1 MDTKPAPFVPP
12 APRPRTSPPSML
24 EMIRIVY
31 RNPLELWGE
40 PSYNEPWIS
49 VRGIGGPLV
58 IANDPGLIRHVLVD
72 NAKNYKLATVRQMI
86 LRPILRDGLLTAEGE
101 VWKRSRKAMAPVFT
115 PRHIFGFARPMLRRT
130 LEFAE
135 RYENAAE
142 PVDVARDMTT
152 LTYDILAET
161 LFSGE
166 DRRRSGELRKG
177 DRPPVRDHGPRRSA
191 RPPARARLAA
201 AHHAAARPQ
210 DDGLFPRASWPNT
223 VTMREQR
230 MGRDPEGAPE
240 DFLTLLLR
248 AEGPDGLT
256 RREIEDNII
265 TFIGA
270 GHETTAR
277 ALGWTIYMLAEA
289 PWERERIEAEIDASL
304 SGEPDPVK
312 WLDAMPFTR
321 AAFEEAMR
329 LYPPAP
335 SINREPIEDDTYQ
348 DLVLP
353 QRRPGAGDA
362 LDRAPA
368 PQAVGPA
375 GRLHA
380 GAVPSRQPRED
391 RPLPVPALR
400 SRPAR
405 LHRLELRHAGG
416 GNRAW
421 RASVALP
428 VRYGRGDK
436 TVAGAETD
444 DTAAGRP
451 ADAGDTALM
460 HVAAGFRVAGSLR
473 RLQPSCN
480 DGDWRNPT
488 RRLISPLRGRCPAGQ
503 RGAT

>member
-1 MDTKPAPFVPP
+1 MDTKPVPFVPP

-49 VRGIGGPLV
+49 VRGMGGPLV

-72 NAKNYKLATVRQMI
+72 NARQYKLATVRQLI

-135 RYENAAE
+135 RYESAAE

-152 LTYDILAET
+152 LTYDILADT

-166 DRRRSGELRKG
+166 VAGGQGSLEKEIDRLFETMGRVDPLDLLRAPKWLPRITRLRGRKTMAYFRSI
-177 DRPPVRDHGPRRSA
+177 VA
-191 RPPARARLAA
+191 
-201 AHHAAARPQ
+201 
-210 DDGLFPRASWPNT
+210 NT

-289 PWERERIEAEIDASL
+289 PWERERIEAEIDRVV

-353 QRRPGAGDA
+353 KGAQVLVMPWTVHRHRKLWDQPDAFMPERFHPGNREKIDRYQYLPFGAGPRVCIGSSFAMQEAAIA
-362 LDRAPA
+362 LG
-368 PQAVGPA
+368 V
-375 GRLHA
+375 LL
-380 GAVPSRQPRED
+380 SRFRFD
-391 RPLPVPALR
+391 
-400 SRPAR
+400 
-405 LHRLELRHAGG
+405 
-416 GNRAW
+416 
-421 RASVALP
+421 
-428 VRYGRGDK
+428 
-436 TVAGAETD
+436 TVAATKPWPVQKLTTQPQG
-444 DTAAGRP
+444 GLP
-451 ADAGDTALM
+451 M
-460 HVAAGFRVAGSLR
+460 RV
-473 RLQPSCN
+473 
-480 DGDWRNPT
+480 T
-488 RRLISPLRGRCPAGQ
+488 RR
-503 RGAT
+503 